1 MERDI
6 KNTYFLEFPAG
17 FCDGPTGEVKYGT
30 EIIELSYFGCYDGS
44 YVVRVDSDHWGY
56 GAAIIAFYVGGVYFH
71 YTGPEYL
78 VFRYDA

>member
-1 MERDI
+1 MTLR
-6 KNTYFLEFPAG
+6 
-17 FCDGPTGEVKYGT
+17 GEVKYGT
-30 EIIELSYFGCYDGS
+30 EIIELSYFGCYDGL